1 MPRRDPKT
9 GKFVSGSSLSSWH
22 DVDAI
27 SGGLTTTVP
36 AADLAG
42 GTTTANVGG
51 ETAEIVDFGDP
62 LRDDEIFECHVMH
75 LNATLSLPTTA
86 TAESAAMMDF
96 VVLTDFGGA
105 GPGIKTVHYGANA
118 QKAQGIADVTADQLD
133 DDSILYN
140 GRMTATNSLADSV
153 NGLAA
158 GGDDDRLREQLR
170 FVPDLGV
177 GPRFDEDDELSIP
190 HDIDIDNVSDHAV
203 VATFDVH
210 LVGSVVEP

>member
-22 DVDAI
+22 DVDAV
-27 SGGLTTTVP
+27 SAGLTTTVP

-42 GTTTANVGG
+42 GTSSANVTG
-51 ETAEIVDFGDP
+51 ETAELIDFGDP

-75 LNATLSLPTTA
+75 LTATLSMPTTA
-86 TAESAAMMDF
+86 TAESAVMMDF
-96 VVLTDFGGA
+96 NVMTDLGGA
-105 GPGIKTVHYGANA
+105 GPGIKAVHYGAGT
-118 QKAQGIADVTADQLD
+118 QRTQGIADVNADQLD

-158 GGDDDRLREQLR
+158 GGDDDRLRETVR

-177 GPRFDEDDELSIP
+177 GPRFDEDDELAVP
-190 HDIDIDNVSDHAV
+190 HNIDIDNVSNHAV